1 MLVMMVAFSL
11 LCVLIVVLQYRAKQL
26 MAPASINAAIWLAV
40 SLTYQIQADTL
51 DALRWDA
58 IAVVLLG
65 VTTFFGGA
73 VCSERI
79 HFSLAQP
86 SRSQGAPR
94 LFLPA
99 LVGVLMIG
107 LIGNLGRSLEYVR
120 FVDGMAVFGGQNAWY
135 GSLRNTLIADHRG
148 SFGIWSYFL
157 PLSYAALA
165 YLLCDRGRSAKLY
178 AIVASLITFAFVF
191 LATGRTF
198 ILLFVTILFV
208 VAAYRGWIN
217 KTRSVALFAPLFF
230 AVFWISPIIA
240 GRVSGGG
247 FNYFMMYFVA
257 PLANFDWGMHG
268 IFACCTYGETT
279 FRTVFAALAKFGFN
293 VSVVELIHPW
303 AETKL
308 SGNVYT
314 VFMPY
319 YRDFGAAGVALFL
332 FFFGALHTWIFKQ
345 ASLDNPLAVFINA
358 ILYYALVM
366 QFFQDQYFSLLSQWI
381 QMIFWMFI
389 LLWIRPIHSA
399 SSPKD

>member
-1 MLVMMVAFSL
+1 
-11 LCVLIVVLQYRAKQL
+11 
-26 MAPASINAAIWLAV
+26 MAPASINGMIWLAV
-40 SLTYQIQADTL
+40 SLTYQIQGDTL
-51 DALRWDA
+51 DTLRWDA
-58 IAVVLLG
+58 IAVALLG
-65 VTTFFGGA
+65 VATFCFGA

-79 HFSLAQP
+79 HFSLPQP
-86 SRSQGAPR
+86 SRSRVAPS

-99 LVGVLMIG
+99 LLGVLMIG
-107 LIGNLGRSLEYVR
+107 LIGNLGKSWEYVR
-120 FVDGMAVFGGQNAWY
+120 FVDGMNLFGGQNSWY

-157 PLSYAALA
+157 PLSYAVLA
-165 YLLCDRGRSAKLY
+165 YLLCDRGRFAKLY
-178 AIVASLITFAFVF
+178 AIVSSLITFGFVF

-217 KTRSVALFAPLFF
+217 KTRSIALLVPLFL
-230 AVFWISPIIA
+230 AVFWVSPIIA

-268 IFACCTYGETT
+268 VFACCTHGETT
-279 FRTVFAALAKFGFN
+279 FRTVFAVLERLGFN
-293 VSVVELIHPW
+293 VQVVDLIKPW

-319 YRDFGAAGVALFL
+319 YRDFGVVGVALFL
-332 FFFGALHTWIFKQ
+332 FFFGALHTWIFRQ
-345 ASLDNPLAVFINA
+345 SSLDNPFAIFINA

-399 SSPKD
+399 SLPKD

>member
-1 MLVMMVAFSL
+1 MMIAFSL
-11 LCVLIVVLQYRAKQL
+11 LCVAIVVLQYRDKQL
-26 MAPASINAAIWLAV
+26 MAPASINAIIWLAV
-40 SLTYQIQADTL
+40 SLTYQIQGDTL
-51 DALRWDA
+51 DSLRWDA
-58 IAVVLLG
+58 IAVMLLG
-65 VTTFFGGA
+65 VATFCLGA
-73 VCSERI
+73 IYSERI
-79 HFSLAQP
+79 HFCLPQP
-86 SRSQGAPR
+86 SRSKGSSS

-120 FVDGMAVFGGQNAWY
+120 FVDGMNIFGGQNSWY

-165 YLLCDRGRSAKLY
+165 YLLCDKRQSTKLY
-178 AIVASLITFAFVF
+178 AIVTSLITFSFVF

-208 VAAYRGWIN
+208 VAAYRGWVT
-217 KTRSVALFAPLFF
+217 KTRAIVLLVPLIL
-230 AVFWISPIIA
+230 AVFWVSPMIA

-257 PLANFDWGMHG
+257 PIANFDWGMHG
-268 IFACCTYGETT
+268 VFACCTYGETT
-279 FRTVFAALAKFGFN
+279 FRTVFAVLAKFGFN
-293 VSVVELIHPW
+293 VPVVELIQPW

-319 YRDFGAAGVALFL
+319 YRDFGAVGVVLFL
-332 FFFGALHTWIFKQ
+332 FFFGVLHTWIYRQ
-345 ASLDNPLAVFINA
+345 ASLDNPLAIFLNA
-358 ILYYALVM
+358 ILFYALVM

-381 QMIFWMFI
+381 QMIFWMFV
-389 LLWIRPIHSA
+389 LLWIRPIHNGSL
-399 SSPKD
+399 PKG